1 LQIQRAGDD
10 SMAGAR
16 KGMAIMP
23 RFTALNLT
31 RLKKRLGVG
40 LRLIKG
46 CSKFGQNHI
55 AKML

>member
-1 LQIQRAGDD
+1 
-10 SMAGAR
+10 MAGAR

-31 RLKKRLGVG
+31 GLKKRPGFG

-46 CSKFGQNHI
+46 CSKFGRNHI